1 MRGHRNSRWLVGAL
15 AVALGVTGCAG
26 KKRTEII
33 LGLATDVDAPAPL
46 QSVTLQVFNPP
57 SSSVVADEQELSISG
72 TLDEVYELPGTYG
85 VYSADGAPDRV
96 RVLLTAV
103 DNNGATL
110 VVRSAVL
117 SLVPQQT
124 LFVRLGVV
132 SACEKMLDCGAGNTC
147 IEGRCQPEEIDS
159 SRLPAYTLGMENQV
173 ACGTSTTFIDTSTK
187 QPLKI
192 TGTTCPGGGTCLE
205 GVCLKPAATDAG
217 AGDGATPVDGATD
230 GADAGSVVSVKAL
243 GAGHL
248 TSPQNIYIE
257 PSTGN
262 IVVACFTGS
271 VVELDKDGNY
281 LRTFGNTGATPLT
294 NGAGVTEDP
303 SGHIFVSDYGANRI
317 LEFDNSGA
325 NQLAFTVDPLV
336 TISDPAEL
344 ASDAQ
349 GNVWIAND
357 GSSQIIEL
365 DGTGKLVKQFS
376 TSVTPDGGVGAG
388 LAGTVGLAF
397 DQTGN
402 VWVADYYLHALAKF
416 TAAGVFVAE
425 YGTFMTAQAP
435 GGLDEPY
442 AVTIDASNRVFVVDT
457 GNNNVQVFDLSG
469 NAKAVFGG
477 TGAAPLKGPNGVA
490 VDKNGLIYV
499 SDSGNNQIRVFTL
512 PP

>member
-1 MRGHRNSRWLVGAL
+1 MRGSRTSWRAIGAL
-15 AVALGVTGCAG
+15 AVALALTGCAA

-57 SSSVVADEQELSISG
+57 TSSSVADEQDLTISG

-96 RVLLTAV
+96 RVLLTAT
-103 DNNGATL
+103 DNHGAKL
-110 VVRSAVL
+110 VERSAVL
-117 SLVPQQT
+117 SLVPQET

-132 SACEKMLDCGAGNTC
+132 SACEQMFDCGAGNTC
-147 IEGRCQPEEIDS
+147 IEGRCQPEEIDAW
-159 SRLPAYTLGMENQV
+159 RLPPYAVGMEDQI
-173 ACGTSTTFIDTSTK
+173 ACATATTFIDTSTK
-187 QPLKI
+187 QPLQV
-192 TGTTCPGGGTCLE
+192 TGTACPNGGTCLE
-205 GVCLKPAATDAG
+205 GVCLAASASDGGTDAP
-217 AGDGATPVDGATD
+217 APADGG
-230 GADAGSVVSVKAL
+230 DAGLAVSSKVL
-243 GAGHL
+243 GVGHL

-257 PSTGN
+257 PGTGN
-262 IVVACFTGS
+262 LLVACFTGS
-271 VVELDKDGNY
+271 VVELDKNGSY
-281 LRTFGNTGATPLT
+281 LKTFGNTGATPLT

-317 LEFDNSGA
+317 LEFDNTGA
-325 NQLAFTVDPLV
+325 TQLTFAVDPRV
-336 TISDPAEL
+336 TISDPAQI

-357 GSSQIIEL
+357 GSSQVIEL

-376 TSVTPDGGVGAG
+376 TTVTPDGGAGVG
-388 LAGTVGLAF
+388 LAGTVGLAL

-402 VWVADYYLHALAKF
+402 VWIADYYFHALAKF
-416 TAAGVFVAE
+416 TSAGVPVAQ
-425 YGTFMTAQAP
+425 YGTFDTVQAP
-435 GGLDEPY
+435 GSLDEPY
-442 AVTIDASNRVFVVDT
+442 AVTIDASNRVFVADT
-457 GNNNVQVFDLSG
+457 GNNNVQVFDMSG
-469 NAKAVFGG
+469 TAKAVFGG
-477 TGAAPLKGPNGVA
+477 TGATPLKGPNGVA